1 MEQLSMSSITIMM
14 VQIEKIRKKIT
25 INFIRLTKPE
35 FREKR
40 IFENQINQLI
50 APSCILANH
59 HILANNYDGNDDDE
73 QYHLYQFLI

>member
-40 IFENQINQLI
+40 IFENQIQLI
-50 APSCILANH
+50 APSCFLANH
-59 HILANNYDGNDDDE
+59 HILANNYDGNDDDKHY
-73 QYHLYQFLI
+73 QLYQFLI